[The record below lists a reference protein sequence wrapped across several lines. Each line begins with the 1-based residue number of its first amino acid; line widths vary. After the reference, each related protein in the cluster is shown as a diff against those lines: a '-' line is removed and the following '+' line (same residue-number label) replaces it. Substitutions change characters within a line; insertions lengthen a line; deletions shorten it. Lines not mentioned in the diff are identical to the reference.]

1 MLRRILYINFLLTLC
16 VLSSQLQYNV
26 TKQTPIYI
34 HSLLTLWYMSLL
46 FECMS
51 KKDIHIKFC
60 VDRMVYFLNVLI
72 HTSREYTHDI
82 SVYLMVDVLTVVM
95 HLYGVYILN
104 AS

>member
-1 MLRRILYINFLLTLC
+1 
-16 VLSSQLQYNV
+16 
-26 TKQTPIYI
+26 
-34 HSLLTLWYMSLL
+34 
-46 FECMS
+46 
-51 KKDIHIKFC
+51 
-60 VDRMVYFLNVLI
+60 MVYFLNVLI